1 MKYWSVQPPSQIVVK
16 LLFSAALHRYN
27 RGANKPFECIW
38 AVTCLGREGG
48 GWTLEIQPPG
58 KQQKLQSRSENLLSH
73 PHQKGIS
80 LPLKC
85 SHTSHLIGIINQVG
99 SSQSISQ
106 SQYESKIVCC
116 RYKSCSPVPETVGFY
131 SSYVPLQTLAVG

>member
-1 MKYWSVQPPSQIVVK
+1 VLPPTGTTVAQTNHLNVYEQ
-16 LLFSAALHRYN
+16 LLVW
-27 RGANKPFECIW
+27 GGGW
-38 AVTCLGREGG
+38 WG

-85 SHTSHLIGIINQVG
+85 NHSSHLIGIMNQVV
-99 SSQSISQ
+99 SSHSISQ
-106 SQYESKIVCC
+106 PQYESKIVCC
-116 RYKSCSPVPETVGFY
+116 RYKSCSRVPETVGSY
-131 SSYVPLQTLAVG
+131 SNYVPLQNLRRWLIGSLNNFIIAT